1 MSYRKLGKT
10 NLSLTEITFGAWAIG
25 GWMWGGNEGND
36 AVAAIRASID
46 NGVTSIDT
54 APVYGQG
61 ESEELVGKAI
71 KGIARDKIQIATK
84 FGMRWNLKKG
94 TLAFNSKKND
104 GTPVDIYRY
113 ASKESV
119 IYECEQSL
127 KRLDTDYI
135 DLYQI
140 HWADDTT
147 PIEETYGAVLRLK
160 EQGKIKEAGVCNFS
174 AEQTKAANDVCLL
187 ASDQVP
193 YSMVNRGIE
202 QELIPYVLKENI
214 GILAYSPL
222 QRGLLTG
229 KYKPGHHFKEGDT
242 RAGNKFYTD
251 EFINKVN
258 CFLQKIQPIAD
269 GKKASLAQIVLR
281 WTLEQPGITI
291 ALAGARNAEQA
302 IDNAKVLQLKL
313 SQEELD
319 FIAKQMIGTL

>member
-10 NLSLTEITFGAWAIG
+10 NLSLSEITFGAWAIG

-36 AVAAIRASID
+36 AIAAIRAAID
-46 NGVTSIDT
+46 NGITSIDT

-84 FGMRWNLKKG
+84 FGMRWDLQKG
-94 TLAFNSKKND
+94 TLAFNSQKND
-104 GTPVDIYRY
+104 GTPIDIYRY
-113 ASKESV
+113 ASKEGV
-119 IYECEQSL
+119 MLECEQSL
-127 KRLDTDYI
+127 KRLGTDYI

-140 HWADDTT
+140 HWADETT
-147 PIEETYGAVLRLK
+147 PIEETYTAVLRLK
-160 EQGKIKEAGVCNFS
+160 EQGKIREAGVCNFS

-193 YSMVNRGIE
+193 YSLVNRGIE

-229 KYKPGHHFKEGDT
+229 KYKPGHHFGEGDT
-242 RAGNKFYTD
+242 REGSKFYTD
-251 EFINKVN
+251 DFIQKVN
-258 CFLQKIQPIAD
+258 LFLQKIRPIAD
-269 GKKASLAQIVLR
+269 GKNASLAQVVLR

-291 ALAGARNAEQA
+291 ALAGARNAAQA
-302 IDNAKVLQLKL
+302 IDNAKTMQLKL
-313 SQEELD
+313 SKEELD
-319 FIAKQMIGTL
+319 IISREAKLI